1 MPTRLLEATLPSDRL
16 DEVPDI
22 IEKEDRVS
30 IWTVDHVHRSSV
42 IGASGSEGSEG
53 DTAVIRLLLDAR
65 DSEAVT
71 DALMHA
77 FGELDTFRIVLLP
90 VEATLPR
97 LEKEQNDE
105 EADDEG
111 QSEEGAG
118 EDGEEST
125 RKKPA
130 RISREELFEDI
141 AESNRLDRIY
151 MMLVILSTV
160 VAAIGLA
167 RGDVAVIIGAMLIAP
182 LLGPNIALALAA
194 AMGDPD
200 LAGRALRTNAAG
212 LGTAL
217 ALSMLLGLV
226 LTIDPSEPHL
236 ANRTVVS
243 TGDILIALSA
253 GAAGT
258 LAFTSG
264 VPAVVV
270 GVMVAV
276 ALLPPLVAV
285 GLLVGAGHPD
295 MAFGALVLLVT
306 NVTCVNLSAIA
317 TFYLQKVRPRT
328 WWEADRARK
337 ATHRAAA
344 AWVVLLVVLAVLIWR
359 FL

>member
-22 IEKEDRVS
+22 IEQVDRVT
-30 IWTVDHVHRSSV
+30 IWMTDDARRS
-42 IGASGSEGSEG
+42 GAAGEDGN
-53 DTAVIRLLLDAR
+53 TAVVRLLLDAR

-77 FGELDTFRIVLLP
+77 FGHLDAFRIVLLP

-97 LEKEQNDE
+97 LEEARAESDTAASDGDGSND
-105 EADDEG
+105 
-111 QSEEGAG
+111 GAPA
-118 EDGEEST
+118 
-125 RKKPA
+125 RKGPS
-130 RISREELFEDI
+130 RISREELYEDI
-141 AESNRLDRIY
+141 AEASRLNKIY
-151 MMLVILSTV
+151 MMLVILSTL

-200 LAGRALRTNAAG
+200 LGGRALRTNGAG
-212 LGTAL
+212 LGVAL
-217 ALSMLLGLV
+217 LLSVALGLV
-226 LTIDPSEPHL
+226 LSIDPTEPQL
-236 ANRTVVS
+236 ANRTVVNA
-243 TGDILIALSA
+243 GDILIALSA
-253 GAAGT
+253 GAAGS

-295 MAFGALVLLVT
+295 MALGALVLLIS

-344 AWVVLLVVLAVLIWR
+344 AWVVLLLLLAVLIWQ
-359 FL
+359 FM

>member
-16 DEVPDI
+16 DEVPGI
-22 IEKEDRVS
+22 IDKAD
-30 IWTVDHVHRSSV
+30 IWTVDDSHRSGV
-42 IGASGSEGSEG
+42 IGTEG
-53 DTAVIRLLLDAR
+53 DTAMVRLLLDAR

-77 FGELDTFRIVLLP
+77 FGHLDTFRIVLLP

-97 LEKEQNDE
+97 LEEPGKESGGTERNG
-105 EADDEG
+105 EASGDAER
-111 QSEEGAG
+111 E
-118 EDGEEST
+118 GEEPA
-125 RKKPA
+125 KKAPS
-130 RISREELFEDI
+130 RISREELYEDI
-141 AESNRLDRIY
+141 AEASRLDKIY
-151 MMLVILSTV
+151 MMLVILSTL

-167 RGDVAVIIGAMLIAP
+167 RGDVAVVIGAMLIAP

-200 LAGRALRTNAAG
+200 LGGRALKTNAAG

-217 ALSMLLGLV
+217 ALSMVLGLV
-226 LTIDPSEPHL
+226 LTIDPTEPQL
-236 ANRTVVS
+236 ANRTVVNA
-243 TGDILIALSA
+243 GDILIALSA
-253 GAAGT
+253 GAAGS

-285 GLLVGAGHPD
+285 GLLVGAGHPEL
-295 MAFGALVLLVT
+295 ALGALVLLVT

-344 AWVVLLVVLAVLIWR
+344 AWVVLLILLAVLIWR
-359 FL
+359 FM